1 MVVNGWGTPAI
12 GIFLMTQLGTAVWWA
27 SGTDT
32 EVKLNT
38 TTLEQV
44 VDNEKEIAVIQII
57 QQRMQDDI
65 VEIKDDNKE
74 LKELAH
80 KILNAMDKD

>member
-1 MVVNGWGTPAI
+1 MNGWGTPAI

-65 VEIKDDNKE
+65 VEIKDDKRE

-80 KILNAMDKD
+80 KILNAMGKD

>member
-1 MVVNGWGTPAI
+1 MEMNGWGTPAI

-32 EVKLNT
+32 EVQLNT

-80 KILNAMDKD
+80 KILNAMEK

>member
-32 EVKLNT
+32 EVQKKT

-74 LKELAH
+74 IKKLAH
-80 KILNAMDKD
+80 KILSAMEK

>member
-32 EVKLNT
+32 EVQKNT

-80 KILNAMDKD
+80 KILSAMEK

>member
-1 MVVNGWGTPAI
+1 MNGWGTPAI
-12 GIFLMTQLGTAVWWA
+12 GIFLMTQLGAAVWWA
-27 SGTDT
+27 AGTDT

>member
-1 MVVNGWGTPAI
+1 MNGWGTPAI

-74 LKELAH
+74 LKEIAH
-80 KILNAMDKD
+80 KILNAMGKD

>member
-1 MVVNGWGTPAI
+1 MEMNGWGTPAI

-80 KILNAMDKD
+80 KILNALEK

>member
-1 MVVNGWGTPAI
+1 MNGWGTPAI
-12 GIFLMTQLGTAVWWA
+12 GIFLMTQLVTAVWWA

-80 KILNAMDKD
+80 KILNAMGKD

>member
-32 EVKLNT
+32 EVLLNT

-80 KILNAMDKD
+80 KILNAMEK

>member
-1 MVVNGWGTPAI
+1 MNGWGTPAI

-32 EVKLNT
+32 EVQKNT

-80 KILNAMDKD
+80 KILNAMEK

>member
-1 MVVNGWGTPAI
+1 MNGWGTPAI
-12 GIFLMTQLGTAVWWA
+12 GIFLMTQLGAAVWWA

-32 EVKLNT
+32 EVQLNT

>member
-1 MVVNGWGTPAI
+1 MNGWGTPAI

-32 EVKLNT
+32 DVKKNT

-44 VDNEKEIAVIQII
+44 VDNEKEIDRPSLV
-57 QQRMQDDI
+57 
-65 VEIKDDNKE
+65 
-74 LKELAH
+74 H
-80 KILNAMDKD
+80 

>member
-1 MVVNGWGTPAI
+1 MEMNGWGTPAI

-32 EVKLNT
+32 EVQLNT

-80 KILNAMDKD
+80 KILSAMEK

>member
-1 MVVNGWGTPAI
+1 MRH
-12 GIFLMTQLGTAVWWA
+12 
-27 SGTDT
+27 SR
-32 EVKLNT
+32 
-38 TTLEQV
+38 

-80 KILNAMDKD
+80 KILSAMEK

>member
-32 EVKLNT
+32 EVQKNT

-57 QQRMQDDI
+57 QQRLQDDI

-80 KILNAMDKD
+80 KILNAMEK

>member
-1 MVVNGWGTPAI
+1 MNAWGTPAR

-57 QQRMQDDI
+57 QQSMQDDI

-80 KILNAMDKD
+80 KILNAMGKD

>member
-1 MVVNGWGTPAI
+1 MNGWGTPAI

-65 VEIKDDNKE
+65 VEIKDDNIE
-74 LKELAH
+74 LKELSH
-80 KILNAMDKD
+80 KILNAKCKD

>member
-1 MVVNGWGTPAI
+1 MNGWGTPAI

-32 EVKLNT
+32 DVKKNT

>member
-1 MVVNGWGTPAI
+1 MNGWGTPAI
-12 GIFLMTQLGTAVWWA
+12 GIFLMTLLGTAVWWA

-32 EVKLNT
+32 EVQLNT

-80 KILNAMDKD
+80 KILNAMEK

>member
-1 MVVNGWGTPAI
+1 MNGWGTPAI

-32 EVKLNT
+32 EVQLNT

-65 VEIKDDNKE
+65 VEIKADNKE

-80 KILNAMDKD
+80 KILSAMEK

>member
-32 EVKLNT
+32 EVQLNT

-80 KILNAMDKD
+80 KILNAMEK

>member
-44 VDNEKEIAVIQII
+44 VDNEKEIAVIKII

-80 KILNAMDKD
+80 KILNAMEK

>member
-32 EVKLNT
+32 EVQLNT

-80 KILNAMDKD
+80 KILSAMEK

>member
-80 KILNAMDKD
+80 KILNAMEK

>member
-1 MVVNGWGTPAI
+1 MNGWGTPAI
-12 GIFLMTQLGTAVWWA
+12 GIFLMTQLGTAGWWA

-57 QQRMQDDI
+57 QQRMQDAI

-80 KILNAMDKD
+80 KILNAMGKD

>member
-32 EVKLNT
+32 EVQLNT
-38 TTLEQV
+38 TTLEQE

-80 KILNAMDKD
+80 KILNAMEK

>member
-1 MVVNGWGTPAI
+1 MNGWGTPAI
-12 GIFLMTQLGTAVWWA
+12 GIFLMTQLGAAVWWA

-80 KILNAMDKD
+80 KILNAMGKD

>member
-1 MVVNGWGTPAI
+1 MNGWGTPAI
-12 GIFLMTQLGTAVWWA
+12 GIFLMTQLGAAVWWA

-80 KILNAMDKD
+80 KILNAMEKD

>member
-32 EVKLNT
+32 EVQKNT

-80 KILNAMDKD
+80 KILNAMEK

>member
-1 MVVNGWGTPAI
+1 MNGWGTPAI

-32 EVKLNT
+32 DVKKNT

-80 KILNAMDKD
+80 KILNAMEKD

>member
-1 MVVNGWGTPAI
+1 MEMNGWGTPAI

-80 KILNAMDKD
+80 KILSAMEK

>member
-1 MVVNGWGTPAI
+1 MNGWGTPAI
-12 GIFLMTQLGTAVWWA
+12 GIFLMTQLGAAVWWA

>member
-1 MVVNGWGTPAI
+1 MNGWGTPAI
-12 GIFLMTQLGTAVWWA
+12 GIFLMPQLGTAVWWA

-80 KILNAMDKD
+80 KFLNAMEK

>member
-1 MVVNGWGTPAI
+1 MNGWGTPAI

-32 EVKLNT
+32 EVQLNT

-80 KILNAMDKD
+80 KILNAMEK

>member
-1 MVVNGWGTPAI
+1 MVVTGSGPPAI

-80 KILNAMDKD
+80 KILNAMEK

>member
-1 MVVNGWGTPAI
+1 MEMNGWGTPAI

-32 EVKLNT
+32 EVQKNT

-80 KILNAMDKD
+80 KILNAMEK